1 MSQAT
6 GTKPSRREEILATAV
21 RLFAQRGY
29 GSTSVDEIGEA
40 LGISGPAL
48 YWHFKGKEAML
59 GEALTEISD
68 ALLAGGQR
76 CREEGSGGLDTL
88 ERLVEGHVDFALT
101 RRELITLQER
111 DLVHVEAEA
120 ARSVRRAQRS
130 YVELWVDAL
139 LEVEPAAERSSVRDA
154 VHATFGLINSTPH
167 LSGSPEEV
175 ADLLRR
181 LALASLL
188 ASLNGGTHG

>member
-6 GTKPSRREEILATAV
+6 DTKPSRREEILAAAV
-21 RLFAQRGY
+21 RLFAERGY

-59 GEALTEISD
+59 GEALTAISD
-68 ALLAGGQR
+68 ALLEGGQR
-76 CREEGSGGLDTL
+76 CRAAGSGGLDTV
-88 ERLVEGHVDFALT
+88 ERLVRAHVEFALT
-101 RRELITLQER
+101 RPELITLQER

-120 ARSVRRAQRS
+120 ARSLRRAQRT

-139 LEVEPAAERSSVRDA
+139 LEVEPGAQRGVVRNA

-167 LSGSPEEV
+167 LAGSAEEV
-175 ADLLRR
+175 AQLLER

-188 ASLNGGTHG
+188 ASLNGGTHA